1 MSCVSNHEGVW
12 LFMRHVDSLVLR
24 DTKLR
29 IAPQDEGWGTSQ
41 RLQNEPRQRL
51 AARVAIHHRARPG
64 TAMAC
69 RIGHPPLPL
78 ATPAPAP

>member
-1 MSCVSNHEGVW
+1 MCSLV
-12 LFMRHVDSLVLR
+12 SLVLR
-24 DTKLR
+24 DAMQS

-41 RLQNEPRQRL
+41 RLQNEPRQRS
-51 AARVAIHHRARPG
+51 AARVAIRYRARPG